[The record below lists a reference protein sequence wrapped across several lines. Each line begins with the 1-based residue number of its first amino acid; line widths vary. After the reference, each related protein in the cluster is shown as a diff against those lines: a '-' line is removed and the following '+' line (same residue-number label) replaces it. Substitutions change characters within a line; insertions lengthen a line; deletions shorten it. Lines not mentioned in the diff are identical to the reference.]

1 MEKSTQTDYYNSKV
15 DWLVYAIVLFTVAC
29 CFFGP
34 VLTDED
40 YWLGF
45 VLSVIFV
52 AIEIFMFASV
62 KYAIRGDEL
71 GIRTLSY
78 KWEWFPIDGIS
89 EVAKV
94 TGCLSSAALSVKRV
108 RIKFSDPK
116 ILKSHMPLEISPDRR
131 DHFIGR
137 LIAINPNIM
146 KVKR

>member
-1 MEKSTQTDYYNSKV
+1 MEKSTQTDYYKSKV
-15 DWLVYAIVLFTVAC
+15 DWWVYAIVVFTVAG

-62 KYAIRGDEL
+62 KYAIRGNEL
-71 GIRTLSY
+71 GIRTFSY
-78 KWEWFPIDGIS
+78 KWKWFPIDCIS

-94 TGCLSSAALSVKRV
+94 TDCLSSAALSFKRI

-116 ILKSHMPLEISPDRR
+116 ILKSHMPLEISPKRR

-137 LIAINPNIM
+137 HIAINPNIK